1 MIETLRRRI
10 SGLPFFYGWVVV
22 GIAFVTMAIGV
33 TSRTAYSLFMPP
45 LIDEFG
51 WDRGLTAGAFSFGFL
66 FSAVL
71 GPITGRLMDRYG
83 PRVVIEIGVAIM
95 GSGLL
100 LAPFIHTPW
109 QLYATLGVMV
119 GGGSNLMSYT
129 AQSLYLPNWFAR
141 KRGLAISV
149 AFAGAGVG
157 AIALLPLLQTVIEG
171 EGWRAACWLL
181 GILALVVLG
190 PLNLMVWR
198 RPADLGLLPDG
209 DRDGGQGSARRGLH
223 IVDEAWA
230 AVDWTV
236 SRALRT
242 GRFWWLAL
250 AYFCGLFAWYP
261 VQVHQTKYLQEVGF
275 SPLLAAWALG
285 MVAVVGIPG
294 QISFGALSDRIG
306 REWVWSIGCVGFI
319 VCYVCLIFL
328 EHAPSPTL
336 LYLMVFSQGF
346 LGYALTSVMGPVVAE
361 IFEGR
366 HYGSIFGVLTVIL
379 TSGGA
384 AGPWAAG
391 LIHDLTGSYYWAFV
405 LTIGCCFV
413 SIGAIW
419 IAGPRKVRVVPGRA
433 PRPA

>member
-10 SGLPFFYGWVVV
+10 SGLPFFYGWVAV

-190 PLNLMVWR
+190 PLNLMVWH
-198 RPADLGLLPDG
+198 RPANLGLLPDG
-209 DRDGGQGSARRGLH
+209 DREGGLRVTACGGVPSCH
-223 IVDEAWA
+223 
-230 AVDWTV
+230 V
-236 SRALRT
+236 S
-242 GRFWWLAL
+242 
-250 AYFCGLFAWYP
+250 
-261 VQVHQTKYLQEVGF
+261 
-275 SPLLAAWALG
+275 SP
-285 MVAVVGIPG
+285 I
-294 QISFGALSDRIG
+294 R
-306 REWVWSIGCVGFI
+306 
-319 VCYVCLIFL
+319 
-328 EHAPSPTL
+328 
-336 LYLMVFSQGF
+336 
-346 LGYALTSVMGPVVAE
+346 
-361 IFEGR
+361 
-366 HYGSIFGVLTVIL
+366 
-379 TSGGA
+379 
-384 AGPWAAG
+384 
-391 LIHDLTGSYYWAFV
+391 
-405 LTIGCCFV
+405 
-413 SIGAIW
+413 
-419 IAGPRKVRVVPGRA
+419 GPRSTSPGTPGRA
-433 PRPA
+433 AAGEGPGLVAPTA